1 MTLEQLL
8 SHEESSTENM
18 EKYFTTVGLTHI
30 KKKDLD
36 MIIEKYGLVIL
47 ILLGLW
53 LFYIP

>member
-47 ILLGLW
+47 ILLGL
-53 LFYIP
+53 